1 MRGKRKRQEEPQRKK
16 RVGSSLLLRV
26 VILFLLLGMG
36 WQLWHLQNMVAK
48 AEAEHQRLSVEV
60 DVKRQENAALE
71 KDIAEGSTPEKMK
84 ELAREEL
91 GWVGP
96 GEYVFYDV
104 SN

>member
-1 MRGKRKRQEEPQRKK
+1 MPGRKKRQETAKAEK
-16 RVGSSLLLRV
+16 RLGSSRLLRL
-26 VILFLLLGMG
+26 VILLLLLGMG
-36 WQLWHLQNMVAK
+36 WQLFHLRDMVSQ
-48 AEAEHQRLSVEV
+48 AEEEYQRLSVEV

-71 KDIAEGSTPEKMK
+71 KDIAEGRTPEKMK